1 MSLSRRLRGLA
12 LALLIP
18 LAIAVAGA
26 PAEAVD
32 APPGSKNFTPPR
44 DVPNYF
50 SNESGPFRG
59 GANANSAQSETAP
72 IVAAPGPRGKALA
85 SASRNTRHHAARLA
99 KVRGHT
105 RLAHGKAPATRQVA
119 HTGAARSGKASVAKS
134 AHAQARPANGK
145 AVAAKSRAASSKGK
159 RIARAHG

>member
-1 MSLSRRLRGLA
+1 MSLSRRLRCKA
-12 LALLIP
+12 LALGVA

-26 PAEAVD
+26 PADAVE

-50 SNESGPFRG
+50 SNESGPFQG
-59 GANANSAQSETAP
+59 GANARNAQSGTAP
-72 IVAAPGPRGKALA
+72 IVAAPASRGKALT
-85 SASRNTRHHAARLA
+85 ASRRNARHHAARIA
-99 KVRGHT
+99 KARGRT
-105 RLAHGKAPATRQVA
+105 RLAN
-119 HTGAARSGKASVAKS
+119 GKASAHRQVVHAGAAHGGKAS
-134 AHAQARPANGK
+134 GPRMAHAQAKSATGK